1 MVEQRVRD
9 IAWAISQ
16 NPVTVTIER
25 KERALTDGH
34 FAETVREVGSYTVRI
49 FLNRRSKPSPSE
61 TSDIGGR
68 TVQTTSFSML
78 CDASVD
84 VKKEPN
90 ITDYVNVP
98 LLGKMEVDNVTPL
111 IVNGQVVGYQVDL
124 VGVEK

>member
-1 MVEQRVRD
+1 MVEQRVKD

-49 FLNRRSKPSPSE
+49 FLNRRFKPSE

-111 IVNGQVVGYQVDL
+111 IVNGQVVGYHVDL

>member
-1 MVEQRVRD
+1 MVEQRVKD

-34 FAETVREVGSYTVRI
+34 FVETVREVGSYTVRI
-49 FLNRRSKPSPSE
+49 FLNRRNKPSPSE

-68 TVQTTSFSML
+68 TVRTTSFSML

>member
-1 MVEQRVRD
+1 MVEQRVKD

-34 FAETVREVGSYTVRI
+34 FVETVREVGSYTVRI
-49 FLNRRSKPSPSE
+49 FLNHRNKPSPSE

-68 TVQTTSFSML
+68 TVRTTSFSML

>member
-1 MVEQRVRD
+1 MVEQRVKD

-34 FAETVREVGSYTVRI
+34 FVETVREVGSYTVRI
-49 FLNRRSKPSPSE
+49 FLTRRSKPSE

>member
-1 MVEQRVRD
+1 MVEQRVKD

-25 KERALTDGH
+25 KERALTNGH
-34 FAETVREVGSYTVRI
+34 FTEIVKEVGSYTVRI
-49 FLNRRSKPSPSE
+49 FLNHRRSKPSE

>member
-1 MVEQRVRD
+1 MKEQRVRD

-49 FLNRRSKPSPSE
+49 FLNRRSKLSPSE